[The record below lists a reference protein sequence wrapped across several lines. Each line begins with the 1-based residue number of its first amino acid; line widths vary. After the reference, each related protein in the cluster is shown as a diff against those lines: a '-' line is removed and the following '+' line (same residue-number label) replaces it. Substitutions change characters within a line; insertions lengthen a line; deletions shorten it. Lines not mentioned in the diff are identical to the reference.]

1 MEVYHIEN
9 ATLEDLEFIYSLFD
23 EAIAYQK
30 QNNFIGWNSYDKDF
44 IRLDVEQKRQFKLM
58 RGNTILFIFSICFSD
73 GLIWRE
79 RDKENAVYLH
89 RAVVNSAFK
98 GQKLFEKVLTWLIE
112 LAHKKSL
119 KYIRI
124 DTWANNSNIIQYYIN
139 YGFYFIENYTTPN
152 TSELPIQHRNL
163 DVALLEFKL

>member
-9 ATLEDLEFIYSLFD
+9 ATLEDLDFIYSLFD

-58 RGNTILFIFSICFSD
+58 WGNTILFIFSICFSD
-73 GLIWRE
+73 RLIWSE
-79 RDKENAVYLH
+79 RDRGDAVYLH

-98 GQKLFEKVLTWLIE
+98 GQKLFEKVLNWLVE
-112 LAHKKSL
+112 YAHKKGL

-124 DTWANNSNIIQYYIN
+124 DTWANNSSIIQYYIN

-163 DVALLEFKL
+163 NVALLEFKL